1 MTILAAVKARQ
12 IIMQLYD
19 SGELM
24 KACKSIGSTYH
35 DDLCQEVLLCLFEKP
50 EAKILEAHEK
60 GYFRFYVVRIVMN
73 FANSKNSS
81 FHKKYRNRDE
91 VIPIDHLGQ
100 VGEMPVESYLE
111 SHGID
116 LTAGEYDYQKDLDTQ
131 GKIDRLEVAYLRLN
145 NESEF
150 PYEQKL
156 LDLHLT
162 LRNKRAVSRLTGIP
176 YRTVCHNLDTIYKS
190 LKDAA
195 LNY

>member
-1 MTILAAVKARQ
+1 
-12 IIMQLYD
+12 MQLYD

-24 KACKSIGSTYH
+24 KACKSIGSTYS

-50 EAKILEAHEK
+50 EAKILEAHDK

-91 VIPIDHLGQ
+91 VIPINHLGQ

-116 LTAGEYDYQKDLDTQ
+116 LTAPDYDYQKDLETQ
-131 GKIDRLEVAYLRLN
+131 GKIDRLKVAYLRLN

-156 LDLHLT
+156 LDLHLQ

>member
-1 MTILAAVKARQ
+1 MKLH
-12 IIMQLYD
+12 D
-19 SGELM
+19 SGELS
-24 KACKSIGSTYH
+24 KACRSIGGSALC
-35 DDLCQEVLLCLFEKP
+35 DDLLQEVLLCLFEKP

-73 FANSKNSS
+73 FASSKNSQ

-100 VGEMPVESYLE
+100 VGDGLPLETYCEMQGVDVIPDS
-111 SHGID
+111 
-116 LTAGEYDYQKDLDTQ
+116 YDYEKDAATQ
-131 GKIDRLEVAYLRLN
+131 STIDKLKVAYERLN
-145 NESEF
+145 QSAEF

-156 LDLHLT
+156 LDLHLS
-162 LRNKRAVSRLTGIP
+162 LRNKKAVSRLTGIP